1 MHSKGSD
8 ETFEVND
15 VSCLLLRGMRHG
27 FMNVDFIE
35 IHLLYIYVKKSI
47 DFKYN
52 LSGKTLRNF

>member
-1 MHSKGSD
+1 MHFKGSD

-35 IHLLYIYVKKSI
+35 IHLLYIYVKKVLISNTI
-47 DFKYN
+47 CPE
-52 LSGKTLRNF
+52 RR